1 MGVIDTIYSSSV
13 QVEQSA
19 GVIDTIY
26 SSSVQVE
33 QRVRV

>member
-1 MGVIDTIYSSSV
+1 MIDTIYSSSV
-13 QVEQSA
+13 QVEQSV

>member
-1 MGVIDTIYSSSV
+1 MIDTIYSSSV
-13 QVEQSA
+13 QVEQSV

-33 QRVRV
+33 QRVWV